1 MDTQIPLIKRIDTDF
16 INYFM
21 KKQLVVFAILLFTNH
36 ILSQEFTQKDIVG
49 KWKVVKILKKPESP
63 NFNDIIKSF
72 SSATFLFEENL
83 NFKITTLDKTK
94 LFAMLTDVTKE
105 AKWRLNANNYAISI
119 GNDSNQYNI
128 LKIILVEV
136 DNKMIFHLDETE
148 LDLEVQK
155 E

>member
-1 MDTQIPLIKRIDTDF
+1 M
-16 INYFM
+16 NHFM
-21 KKQLVVFAILLFTNH
+21 KKQLLVFTILLFTNH
-36 ILSQEFTQKDIVG
+36 IISQEYSEKDIVG
-49 KWKVVKILKKPESP
+49 KWKVVKILKKIDNP
-63 NFNDIIKSF
+63 NLDEFVKSF
-72 SSATFLFEENL
+72 SSATFQFEENA

-94 LFAMLTDVTKE
+94 LFTMLENMTKE
-105 AKWRLNANNYAISI
+105 AKWRLNNNKFAISI

-136 DNKMIFHLDETE
+136 DDKMIFHLDETE

>member
-1 MDTQIPLIKRIDTDF
+1 
-16 INYFM
+16 M
-21 KKQLVVFAILLFTNH
+21 KKQLVVFVILLFTNH
-36 ILSQEFTQKDIVG
+36 ILSQEFTQKDFVG

-83 NFKITTLDKTK
+83 NFRLTTLDKTK
-94 LFAMLTDVTKE
+94 LFAMLTDMTKD

-119 GNDSNQYNI
+119 GNDANKYSI
-128 LKIILVEV
+128 LKIIAVKV
-136 DNKMIFHLDETE
+136 DNKMIFHLDETD

>member
-1 MDTQIPLIKRIDTDF
+1 
-16 INYFM
+16 M
-21 KKQLVVFAILLFTNH
+21 KKKLLVFIVLLYANQILA
-36 ILSQEFTQKDIVG
+36 QEFTQKDIVG
-49 KWKVVKILKKPESP
+49 KWKVVQILKKPEGP

-83 NFKITTLDKTK
+83 NFRIVTLDKTK
-94 LFAMLTDVTKE
+94 LFAMLTDMTKD

-119 GNDSNQYNI
+119 GNEANKYSI
-128 LKIILVEV
+128 LKIIVVKV
-136 DNKMIFHLDETE
+136 DDKMIFHLDETD

>member
-1 MDTQIPLIKRIDTDF
+1 
-16 INYFM
+16 M
-21 KKQLVVFAILLFTNH
+21 KKQLVVFVVLLFTNH
-36 ILSQEFTQKDIVG
+36 ILSQDFTQKDIVG
-49 KWKVVKILKKPESP
+49 KWKVVKILKKPESS
-63 NFNDIIKSF
+63 NFNDMIKSF

-94 LFAMLTDVTKE
+94 LFAMLTDMTKD

-119 GNDSNQYNI
+119 GNDSNKYSI
-128 LKIILVEV
+128 LKIIAVKV
-136 DNKMIFHLDETE
+136 DDKMIFHLDETE

>member
-1 MDTQIPLIKRIDTDF
+1 
-16 INYFM
+16 M
-21 KKQLVVFAILLFTNH
+21 KKQLLLFTILLFTNH
-36 ILSQEFTQKDIVG
+36 IISQEFIQKNIVG

-94 LFAMLTDVTKE
+94 LFAMLTNMTKD
-105 AKWRLNANNYAISI
+105 AKWRFNDNNYAISI
-119 GNDSNQYNI
+119 GNDSNKYSI
-128 LKIILVEV
+128 LKIILVQV
-136 DNKMIFHLDETE
+136 DDKMIFHLDETE

>member
-1 MDTQIPLIKRIDTDF
+1 
-16 INYFM
+16 M
-21 KKQLVVFAILLFTNH
+21 KKQLVVFAILLFTNQ

-83 NFKITTLDKTK
+83 NFRITTLDKTK
-94 LFAMLTDVTKE
+94 LFAMLADMTKD
-105 AKWRLNANNYAISI
+105 AKWRFNDNNYAISI
-119 GNDSNQYNI
+119 GNDSNKYSI
-128 LKIILVEV
+128 LKIILVQV
-136 DNKMIFHLDETE
+136 DDKMIFHLDETE